1 MSDDATPKII
11 VDDDWKSQAQA
22 EKEKLKE
29 TAPPAAE
36 SGDPTKGRMPEHVE
50 FDHLLEV
57 LVTQSL
63 MYMGGFPDPQTG
75 QAMVA
80 LDLAKFH
87 IDLLGVLQE
96 KTKGNLTEDEQAKLD
111 GVLAELRVR
120 FVEISQAVAKAAAE
134 GTLDQAQGGP
144 GMKI

>member
-1 MSDDATPKII
+1 MADDQTPKII
-11 VDDDWKSQAQA
+11 VDDDWKSQARA

-29 TAPPAAE
+29 TAPPKADA
-36 SGDPTKGRMPEHVE
+36 GRLPDKVD

-57 LVTQSL
+57 LVTQAL

-87 IDLLGVLQE
+87 IDLLGVVDE
-96 KTKGNLTEDEQAKLD
+96 KTRGNLSEDENERLT
-111 GVLAELRVR
+111 GVLRELRSR
-120 FVEISQAVAKAAAE
+120 FVEISQAVAKAQAE
-134 GTLDQAQGGP
+134 GKIDPNAGGP
-144 GMKI
+144 IPMA

>member
-1 MSDDATPKII
+1 MADDQTPKII
-11 VDDDWKSQAQA
+11 VDDDWKSQARA

-29 TAPPAAE
+29 TAPPQPAGE
-36 SGDPTKGRMPEHVE
+36 QGRLPDKVD

-87 IDLLGVLQE
+87 IDLLGVVEE
-96 KTKGNLTEDEQAKLD
+96 KTKGNLSDEEHERLT
-111 GVLAELRVR
+111 GVLSELRAR

-134 GTLDQAQGGP
+134 GKIDPTKAGGQIP
-144 GMKI
+144 MG

>member
-1 MSDDATPKII
+1 MADDQTPKII
-11 VDDDWKSQAQA
+11 VDDDWKSQARA

-29 TAPPAAE
+29 TAPPKADGGE
-36 SGDPTKGRMPEHVE
+36 GGRLPEKVD

-57 LVTQSL
+57 LVTQAL

-75 QAMVA
+75 QAMIA

-87 IDLLGVLQE
+87 IDLLGVVEE
-96 KTKGNLTEDEQAKLD
+96 KTAGNLSKDETERLT
-111 GVLAELRVR
+111 GVLRELRSR

-134 GTLDQAQGGP
+134 GKIDPKSGGRIP
-144 GMKI
+144 IG